1 MNLGCNLRDLATAH
15 PLELNEM
22 AGQKIAVDVFLN
34 AYQFITSLV
43 GQDGKPLSFNGKPV
57 AHLMGFLDRATW
69 MLENGIEP
77 VFIFD
82 GRPHDLKLET
92 LAGRKERKVEA
103 VEKWEAAVEAG
114 DMALAKKLGPQ
125 TAEYTRD
132 MVAETKRLFDCL
144 GLVWIEAPME
154 AEGAG
159 AVRCANGEVAA
170 VASQDWDTLLYGSPV
185 MIRNLTSHG
194 RKKFGRVLTAEKVV
208 LKEMLDT
215 HEITK
220 EQLVDLAIMI
230 GTDFHPGIKGIG
242 PKTGLKLIKEHG
254 TMEAVAEVKEFE
266 MPKDIETIRGFFLNH
281 PVHPDPIPQAQR
293 AVEKDLREF
302 LQGEYGFS
310 DGRLQRALDR
320 LASAN
325 HLKSENQPTLFDF

>member
-1 MNLGCNLRDLATAH
+1 MGCNLRDLATAH
-15 PLELNEM
+15 PLELSEM
-22 AGQKIAVDVFLN
+22 SGQRVAVDVFLN

-43 GQDGKPLSFNGKPV
+43 GQDGKPLSFDGRPV

-77 VFIFD
+77 VFFFD
-82 GRPHDLKLET
+82 GRPHDLKMDT
-92 LAGRKERKVEA
+92 LSGRKERKVEA

-114 DMALAKKLGPQ
+114 DMTLAKKLGPQ

-159 AVRCANGEVAA
+159 AVRCAKGEVAA

-194 RKKFGRVLTAEKVV
+194 RKKFGRLLTAEKVV
-208 LKEMLDT
+208 LQELLDT
-215 HEITK
+215 HEITR

-254 TMEAVAEVKEFE
+254 TMEAVSEVKEFE
-266 MPKDIETIRGFFLNH
+266 MPEDIETIRGLFLNH
-281 PVHPDPIPQAQR
+281 PVHPDPIPNATR
-293 AVEKDLREF
+293 AVEQDLRDF
-302 LQGEYGFS
+302 LQGECGFS

-320 LASAN
+320 LATAN
-325 HLKSENQPTLFDF
+325 HLKSDNQPTLFDF

>member
-1 MNLGCNLRDLATAH
+1 MGCNPRDLATAH
-15 PLELNEM
+15 PLDLGEFS
-22 AGQKIAVDVFLN
+22 GQRVAVDVFLN
-34 AYQFITSLV
+34 AYQFITSLT
-43 GQDGKPLSFNGKPV
+43 GADGKPLSYEGQPV

-82 GRPHDLKLET
+82 GRPHELKRET
-92 LAGRKERKVEA
+92 LAGRRIRKDNA
-103 VEKWEAAVEAG
+103 NTKWEAAIEAE

-125 TAEYTRD
+125 TAEYTRE
-132 MVAETKRLFDCL
+132 MVAQTKRLFDCL

-194 RKKFGRVLTAEKVV
+194 RRKFGRMVVAEKIV
-208 LKEMLDT
+208 LAELLEN
-215 HEITK
+215 HNITR

-230 GTDFHPGIKGIG
+230 GTDFHPGIRGIG
-242 PKTGLKLIKEHG
+242 PKTGLKLIREHG
-254 TMEAVAEVKEFE
+254 TMEAVAEVKDFE
-266 MPKDIETIRGFFLNH
+266 MPEDIEAIRGLFHNH
-281 PVHPDPIPQAQR
+281 PIHPEPLPESTK
-293 AVEKDLREF
+293 AVEERLREF
-302 LQGEYGFS
+302 LQGEFGFS
-310 DGRLQRALDR
+310 ERRLERALKR
-320 LASAN
+320 LANAN
-325 HLKSENQPTLFDF
+325 HLKSDSQPTLFDF

>member
-132 MVAETKRLFDCL
+132 MGAETKRLFDCL

-194 RKKFGRVLTAEKVV
+194 RKKFGRVLTAE
-208 LKEMLDT
+208 
-215 HEITK
+215 
-220 EQLVDLAIMI
+220 
-230 GTDFHPGIKGIG
+230 
-242 PKTGLKLIKEHG
+242 
-254 TMEAVAEVKEFE
+254 
-266 MPKDIETIRGFFLNH
+266 
-281 PVHPDPIPQAQR
+281 
-293 AVEKDLREF
+293 
-302 LQGEYGFS
+302 
-310 DGRLQRALDR
+310 
-320 LASAN
+320 
-325 HLKSENQPTLFDF
+325 

>member
-1 MNLGCNLRDLATAH
+1 
-15 PLELNEM
+15 M

-144 GLVWIEAPME
+144 GRVWIEAPME

-266 MPKDIETIRGFFLNH
+266 MPEDIETIRGLFLNH